1 VNPLVA
7 SNGEERDTTDL
18 QPRDRSQG
26 VLISGL
32 ALVMSLTAGEGQPG
46 HPKVLLWMPRASEI
60 PGGHLVQ
67 MRATAESLR
76 KLGVDART
84 YEAPDPDLTGV
95 DVVHGFGLVPREL
108 RATRRL
114 GSRIVLSPIYW
125 SRSYRLESD
134 SESISART
142 RTRLRSAAVL
152 TKAAL
157 LGPDALARKAAVYSD
172 AGLVATFESADLL
185 LPNSAAEAHA
195 VQNEL
200 SVTTPMQVVPNA
212 VDEELLGLDEQP
224 EAERCTVLCLGRL
237 EPHKNQLSV
246 IRALSGTGLPVEI
259 VGPVHPDHQAYEA
272 ACRESAGPNIR
283 FFGSVKYGE
292 PEHTQALRRAR
303 VSVLASWFE
312 TTGLA
317 SLEAAATGARVV
329 TTERGFARE
338 YFGESAL
345 YCDPGSEASIRSAVL
360 SAWEQPHDGRLRKR
374 IAEQFTWRHT
384 AEATLA
390 GYRAV
395 LDHDYSRLRKSL
407 SQEAG
412 S

>member
-7 SNGEERDTTDL
+7 SNGEERDTADL
-18 QPRDRSQG
+18 QARDGSQDD
-26 VLISGL
+26 LISGL
-32 ALVMSLTAGEGQPG
+32 TLLMSLTAGEGRPG
-46 HPKVLLWMPRASEI
+46 NPKVLLWMPRASEI

-283 FFGSVKYGE
+283 FFGFVDRD
-292 PEHTQALRRAR
+292 EHTQALRRAR

-317 SLEAAATGARVV
+317 SLEAAATGAKVV